1 MRKILMI
8 QILTLTTLISF
19 GQIKSIDL
27 NKIRSLAN
35 KDSYNK
41 LFDRFIANDTT
52 LSLDDYVIIYYGQA
66 FRENYKPNAR
76 HDSVKVL
83 NMYLN
88 NNKDSIDFH
97 KVLSYTNMIL
107 NDFPFNIEQIYIAWI
122 AYDKIGVKDSSDIWF
137 YKYDRLIRTIMSSG
151 DGKTPKTAFIVAKI
165 TDEYSILN
173 ALGLQLTGQAL
184 ISKKKKSYD
193 LMNVAQNQYGIDKL
207 YFDINLFFGKWR

>member
-1 MRKILMI
+1 MRKIVMI
-8 QILTLTTLISF
+8 QILALTTLVSF

-27 NKIRSLAN
+27 NEIKSIAIN
-35 KDSYNK
+35 DNYNK
-41 LFDRFIANDTT
+41 LFDRFIANDTA

-76 HDSVKVL
+76 HDSVRVL

-88 NNKDSIDFH
+88 NSIDSIDFH
-97 KVLSYTNMIL
+97 KVLSYTNLIL
-107 NDFPFNIEQIYIAWI
+107 KDFPFNIEQIYIAGI
-122 AYDKIGVKDSSDIWF
+122 AYDKLGVKDSSDIWF
-137 YKYDRLIRTIMSSG
+137 SKYDKLIRTIMSSG
-151 DGKTPKTAFIVAKI
+151 DGKTPKTSFIVVKI

-173 ALGLQLTGQAL
+173 ALGPQFTGQAL

-193 LMNVAQNQYGIDKL
+193 LMNVAQNEYGIDKF

>member
-1 MRKILMI
+1 MI